1 MMEGIID
8 EWDGDIQC
16 YMVDKAIV
24 FKDGTIK
31 FIFKNG
37 WLILKVKSVSKKMR
51 AK

>member
-1 MMEGIID
+1 MESIID
-8 EWDGDIQC
+8 EWDDDIWC

-37 WLILKVKSVSKKMR
+37 CQISVWNFNGPLYN
-51 AK
+51 